1 MRKIFPAEELAR
13 DARFIRQTNEQRLGD
28 PRGARVAGGS
38 SGDRLAKLTPEL
50 ANGPDR
56 ARALMHGIFVGE
68 IQALEGAGRTCWD
81 FELDEEVPL
90 ALKLDMARQCWDEA
104 RHCEISVSLAEHMGT
119 ELGEFAENGLLYEA
133 ACNPDPVLR
142 PVSYTHLTL
151 PTILLV

>member
-28 PRGARVAGGS
+28 PRGARVAGGI
-38 SGDRLAKLTPEL
+38 SGDRLSYLRPDL

-68 IQALEGAGRTCWD
+68 IQALEEAGRTCWD
-81 FELDEEVPL
+81 FEVGEDVPL

-119 ELGEFAENGLLYEA
+119 ELGLSLI
-133 ACNPDPVLR
+133 
-142 PVSYTHLTL
+142 H
-151 PTILLV
+151 I

>member
-81 FELDEEVPL
+81 FELDDRRAQNDGYDIL
-90 ALKLDMARQCWDEA
+90 YLFLLIWGRF
-104 RHCEISVSLAEHMGT
+104 
-119 ELGEFAENGLLYEA
+119 ELIFGGQ
-133 ACNPDPVLR
+133 
-142 PVSYTHLTL
+142 
-151 PTILLV
+151 